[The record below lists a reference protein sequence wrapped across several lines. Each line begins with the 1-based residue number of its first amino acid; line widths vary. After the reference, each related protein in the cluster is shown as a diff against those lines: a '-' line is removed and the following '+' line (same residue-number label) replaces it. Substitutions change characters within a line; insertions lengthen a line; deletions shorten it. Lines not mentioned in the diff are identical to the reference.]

1 MSVDVRFCSTAARCV
16 RLTGMSTAETLRD
29 LVELA
34 IVVDGAF
41 DQNCYVLRRRDT
53 SDVLVFDPGLQHPRT
68 LALLEKRQ
76 LRCTRILLTHGHPD
90 HVNGV
95 PAVRAA
101 HRCDCAIHPDD
112 RVLLDFVAMLP
123 GVPADLPPVVCDVDL
138 TPGETLRWHDLDI
151 RVLHTPGHTPGSV
164 CFLIGPEL
172 IAGDTLFKRSIGRTD
187 LPGGSFE
194 TLMFSI
200 QNTLYAL
207 PPETV
212 VHPGHGPSTT
222 IGEEMLDNP
231 FVVHPRYR

>member
-1 MSVDVRFCSTAARCV
+1 MT
-16 RLTGMSTAETLRD
+16 ETLRD

-34 IVVDGAF
+34 IVVDENF

-53 SDVLVFDPGLQHPRT
+53 DEVLVVDPGLQHPRT
-68 LALLEKRQ
+68 LQLLDKHG

-95 PAVRAA
+95 PAVKAA
-101 HRCDCAIHPDD
+101 HGCEAAIHPED
-112 RVLLDFVAMLP
+112 RVLLGQVHHLP
-123 GVPADLPPVVCDVDL
+123 GVPDDLPEVVCEEDL
-138 TPGETLRWHDLDI
+138 APGEVLRWNDLDVK
-151 RVLHTPGHTPGSV
+151 VLHTPGHTRGSV
-164 CFLIGPEL
+164 CFLVGRDL
-172 IAGDTLFKRSIGRTD
+172 IAGDTLFQRSVGRSD

-194 TLMFSI
+194 ALMFSI

-212 VHPGHGPSTT
+212 VYPGHGPRTT
-222 IGEEMLDNP
+222 IREEMQYNP

>member
-1 MSVDVRFCSTAARCV
+1 MAQS
-16 RLTGMSTAETLRD
+16 LRD

-34 IVVDGAF
+34 VVVDDTF

-53 SDVLVFDPGLQHPRT
+53 DEVVVFDPGLQHRRV
-68 LALLEKRQ
+68 LDLLDRRGQ
-76 LRCTRILLTHGHPD
+76 SCARVLLTHGHPD

-101 HRCDCAIHPDD
+101 HRCSAAIHPDD
-112 RVLLDFVAMLP
+112 REQLPFVTMLP
-123 GVPADLPPVVCDVDL
+123 GVPKDLPEVVCDIDL
-138 TPGETLRWHDLDI
+138 VPGEVWRWQDLDVK
-151 RVLHTPGHTPGSV
+151 VLHTPGHTRGSV
-164 CFLIGPEL
+164 CFLVGPDL
-172 IAGDTLFKRSIGRTD
+172 VAGDTLFQRSIGRTD

-200 QNTLYAL
+200 ENTLYAL

-222 IGEEMLDNP
+222 IREEMRHNP